1 MKVIP
6 QIAIVRHEN
15 CLYHINHTE
24 EMLTEKGKQMMRRAI
39 RIDPALLKEYWL
51 LTPGG
56 RDLSLRVRGVG
67 EIRRRNAFIDLMLKV
82 LDMEEERKE
91 NGQDEEKNEQEAA
104 DGANKK

>member
-1 MKVIP
+1 M
-6 QIAIVRHEN
+6 
-15 CLYHINHTE
+15 
-24 EMLTEKGKQMMRRAI
+24 TEKGKQMMRRAI